1 MKPQLLKM
9 HTEPYSSFS
18 FRNDSVPHVNNRWH
32 LHAELE
38 LIYFK
43 NGDKAT
49 AAKLL
54 KAGLALNPNINT
66 ALKTESQQTLAAL

>member
-43 NGDKAT
+43 NGRVRS
-49 AAKLL
+49 L
-54 KAGLALNPNINT
+54 
-66 ALKTESQQTLAAL
+66 